1 MVIRLTSFE
10 LSALRHR
17 PSLWRR
23 HFVAGLAAVLMAMA
37 FTLLTTG
44 AAQALTATSQSN
56 PAAPVPTLATPD
68 NARTL
73 VVGSEQDYPPFA
85 TGMNDATA
93 SGFTVDLWK
102 AVATELGLSYTL
114 RVLPFHQLLQ
124 ELKDGKID
132 VVLNL
137 AQSDERRQ
145 FADFTVPHAIVHGA
159 IFVRKGETRIRSE
172 DDFSGKSI
180 IVMNGDVA
188 HDYAVSKGWAQQLV
202 PVETAAEGFHLL
214 ASGQHD
220 ALLLSKLVG
229 MQTLQAHRLSNVQAL
244 KSKLG
249 SPQKFSFAVPKGQS
263 DLLSALN
270 EGLALTKSN
279 GVYNVLYDQWLG
291 VYDEKKVGWRD
302 LLKYVVPVVGFFLLL
317 LGYLRYRQLRER
329 NLAHAAVAQSREL
342 LLTVIETMP
351 LRVFWK
357 DRDLRY
363 LGCNSAFARDAG
375 MTAPSELLG
384 KDDYQMGWAAQA
396 QRYRADDQAVMVSGT
411 ARLFFDEPQTTP
423 NGQTICLR
431 TSKVPLKDIKGEA
444 IGVLGLYEDITERH
458 QAEEKLRQLSVA
470 VEQSPASV
478 VITDLNGSIAYVN
491 PRFSEVTG
499 YGAAEVIGQNS
510 RMLQSGLTPPEV
522 HEELWH
528 QLSHGLPWH
537 GELIDRRK
545 NGEVYWE
552 DSQIAPVKDTSGMV
566 THYVAVKTDISAR
579 KQLENERNEA
589 LGRLQKIAS
598 RVPGVLYQF
607 LLRPDGSSCF
617 PYASDALRDSFRLS
631 PKEVRDDASKVFAI
645 VHPDDLAG
653 MVASIGSSAQ
663 DLSPWRQ
670 EFRVKFGDGTVH
682 WMLSNALPQ
691 KEEDGGVLW
700 HGFTT
705 DITER
710 KRAEAVFRGLFDQSL
725 FLAGIV
731 DRQGRLIE
739 VNTMALKIA
748 GISRQQVVGQYFPDT
763 PWWRNEQDR
772 CKLNEC
778 LALAYTGRPSSFE
791 ATHPTPDGGHISVMF
806 SAMPISLEDGI
817 QVAVVGVD
825 ITRRKELEDQVRELA
840 FHDSLTKLPNRRLL
854 TDRLSQAMASS
865 KRSNCYGALMF
876 LDLDNFKPL
885 NDLHGHDFGDL
896 LLIEVAERLT
906 RCVRE
911 IDTVARTGG
920 DEFVVMLGDLDADKS
935 KSIEQARVIAEK
947 IRVLLATPYLLTI
960 QHDGKADAGVEHHC
974 SASIGVTLFIDHEAG
989 QDDILKWADAAM
1001 YRAKDAGRNTIRFHE
1016 SKVAA

>member
-1 MVIRLTSFE
+1 V
-10 LSALRHR
+10 
-17 PSLWRR
+17 R
-23 HFVAGLAAVLMAMA
+23 HFFARLPAVLMAMVL
-37 FTLLTTG
+37 TLFTTG
-44 AAQALTATSQSN
+44 VAQALTASSQSN
-56 PAAPVPTLATPD
+56 PAAPASALAAPD
-68 NARTL
+68 KERTL

-93 SGFTVDLWK
+93 SGFTMDLWK

-124 ELKDGKID
+124 EFKDGKID

-145 FADFTVPHAIVHGA
+145 FADFTVPHAVVHGA
-159 IFVRKGETRIRSE
+159 IFVRKVETRIRSE
-172 DDFSGKSI
+172 DDLAGKSI

-188 HDYAVSKGWAQQLV
+188 HDYAVSKGWAKQLV
-202 PVETAAEGFHLL
+202 PVETAAEGFRLL
-214 ASGQHD
+214 AAGQHD

-229 MQTLQAHRLSNVQAL
+229 MQTLQAQRLSNIHAL

-249 SPQKFSFAVPKGQS
+249 SPKKFSFAVRKGQS
-263 DLLSALN
+263 DLLSTLN

-279 GVYNVLYDQWLG
+279 GVYNDLYDQWLG
-291 VYDEKKVGWRD
+291 VYDEKEIGWRD
-302 LLKYVVPVVGFFLLL
+302 LLKYIIPLVAFFLILM
-317 LGYLRYRQLRER
+317 GYLRYRQLRER

-342 LLTVIETMP
+342 LLTIIETMP

-357 DRDLRY
+357 DRDLRF

-375 MTAPSELLG
+375 MAEPSELIG
-384 KDDYQMGWAAQA
+384 KSDDQMGWAAQA
-396 QRYRADDQAVMVSGT
+396 PRYRADDLAVMASGT
-411 ARLFFDEPQTTP
+411 AKLSFDEPQTTP
-423 NGQTICLR
+423 SGQTIWLR
-431 TSKVPLKDIKGEA
+431 TSKVPLKDMNGEV

-458 QAEEKLRQLSVA
+458 QTEAKLRQLCVA

-478 VITDLNGSIAYVN
+478 VIADVNATIEYVN

-499 YGAAEVIGQNS
+499 YSAAEVIGQNS
-510 RMLQSGLTPPEV
+510 RMFQSGLTPQEV
-522 HEELWH
+522 HAELWH
-528 QLSHGLPWH
+528 QLRQGLAWH

-545 NGEVYWE
+545 SGEVYWE
-552 DSQIAPVKDTSGMV
+552 DSQIAPVKDAQGNV

-579 KQLENERNEA
+579 KQLENERKEA

-617 PYASDALRDSFRLS
+617 PYASDAMRDSFRLS
-631 PKEVRDDASKVFAI
+631 PEEVRNDASKVFAI
-645 VHPDDLAG
+645 FHPDDLAG
-653 MVASIGSSAQ
+653 IVASIQSSAQ
-663 DLSPWRQ
+663 DLGPWHQ

-682 WMLSNALPQ
+682 WMLGNSQPQ
-691 KEEDGGVLW
+691 REQDGSVLW
-700 HGFTT
+700 HGFIT

-710 KRAEAVFRGLFDQSL
+710 KRAEAVFRGLFDQSI

-739 VNTMALKIA
+739 VNKAALRLA
-748 GISRQQVVGQYFPDT
+748 ATSREQVIGQYFPDIS
-763 PWWRNEQDR
+763 WWSDHQDR
-772 CKLNEC
+772 DKLIDC
-778 LALAYTGRPSSFE
+778 LALAYTGHPSSFE
-791 ATHPTPDGGHISVMF
+791 ATHPTPDGGHINVTY
-806 SAMPISLEDGI
+806 SAMPISLEGGI

-840 FHDSLTKLPNRRLL
+840 FHDALTKLPNRRLL
-854 TDRLSQAMASS
+854 TDRLSQTMASS
-865 KRSNCYGALMF
+865 KRNNCYGALLF

-920 DEFVVMLGDLDADKS
+920 DEFVVMLSDLNADKA
-935 KSIEQARVIAEK
+935 KSTEQARVIAEK
-947 IRVLLATPYLLTI
+947 IRVLLETPYLLTI
-960 QHDGKADAGVEHHC
+960 QHDGKADTAVEHHC
-974 SASIGVTLFIDHEAG
+974 SASIGVALFIDHEAS

-1001 YRAKDAGRNTIRFHE
+1001 YQAKDAGRNTIRFHE
-1016 SKVAA
+1016 AKAAA